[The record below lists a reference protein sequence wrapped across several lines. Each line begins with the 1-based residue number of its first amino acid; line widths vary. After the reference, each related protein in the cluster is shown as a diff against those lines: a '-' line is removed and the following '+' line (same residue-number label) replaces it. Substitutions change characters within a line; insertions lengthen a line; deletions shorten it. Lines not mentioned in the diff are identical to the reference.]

1 MAIALVQSA
10 RTIVTSSNTAA
21 ASLTGVAAG
30 NLMLVWAAVF
40 PGATLTATC
49 TDNQGNTYAQS
60 YIQNDTTT
68 GIMIFSYYAKN
79 IVGGSVTVTVDPAGA
94 SSDITLVIAE
104 ISGADTT
111 APADQVATNR
121 NNGTA
126 PSVAVTTST
135 PGEGYFAMVSHD
147 GTNRTL
153 TEAGGWTLI
162 NESEGGSSDMPISV
176 IWQLAA
182 AGTVTASW
190 TIGTGAV
197 NWVAGQA
204 SFLAGSA
211 PAAPFIPGT
220 HQNAVYRM

>member
-1 MAIALVQSA
+1 MAIAVVQSA
-10 RTIVTSSNTAA
+10 KTITAGNTAA

-30 NLMLVWAAVF
+30 NMMLVWAAVF
-40 PGATLTATC
+40 PGNTLTATC
-49 TDNQGNTYAQS
+49 TDNQGNTYTQS

-68 GIMIFSYYAKN
+68 GVMIFSYYAKN
-79 IVGGSVTVTVDPAGA
+79 IVGGSVTVTVDPAGG

-135 PGEGYFAMVSHD
+135 ANEGYFAMVTHT
-147 GTNRTL
+147 GTNRTI
-153 TEAGGWTLI
+153 TQAGGWTLI
-162 NESEGGSSDMPISV
+162 DENEGGTADMPISV

-197 NWVAGQA
+197 DWVCGQSTFFEGTPPA
-204 SFLAGSA
+204 S
-211 PAAPFIPGT
+211 PFIPGT
-220 HQNAVYRM
+220 HQQAVYRM